1 LGRDERSWSWAPGF
15 AAIPRLPQ
23 KAATS
28 GRRPTEEPTVREVM
42 ARMSR
47 SVGVPPAW
55 TSVLA
60 VIAHPDDASVGLGA
74 ILDAFVFGGA
84 RVDVLCLTHGQAWT
98 LQGAPGDLAALR
110 GAELASA
117 VDVLGPARAN
127 MLDCPDGA
135 LGEGCRASLVAE
147 VVAAA
152 DSCFPD
158 GLLVFDTAA
167 ETGHLDHVTATSAG
181 LLAAETLD
189 LPVLGWALSDAVAAQ
204 LKNESGT
211 GSDPGEEIDLRVTV
225 DRARQRL
232 ASHAS
237 HALQGQALPGSARWR
252 RLELLADTE
261 SLRWLRPPRAGAG
274 HRAIPA
280 RPTALV
286 AAEGQTMRVE
296 HRGGDKFDINVRGHT
311 ITVDQPVKDGGVD
324 AAPTPTEL
332 FVASLASCVAFYARR
347 YLARHNL
354 PEEGLAVEA
363 TFEMGSKP
371 ARVSGIDVR
380 LIVPGCVPAGRRDAL
395 LAVAKHCTVH
405 NTLAMTPEVSVTLAD
420 AQTV

>member
-1 LGRDERSWSWAPGF
+1 
-15 AAIPRLPQ
+15 
-23 KAATS
+23 
-28 GRRPTEEPTVREVM
+28 
-42 ARMSR
+42 
-47 SVGVPPAW
+47 
-55 TSVLA
+55 VLA
-60 VIAHPDDASVGLGA
+60 VIAHPDDASFGLGA

-84 RVDVLCLTHGQAWT
+84 RVDVLCLTHGQAWK

-110 GAELASA
+110 GAEL
-117 VDVLGPARAN
+117 P
-127 MLDCPDGA
+127 
-135 LGEGCRASLVAE
+135 
-147 VVAAA
+147 A

-189 LPVLGWALSDAVAAQ
+189 LPVLGWALSEEVATKLNKECGAGFTWHQ
-204 LKNESGT
+204 
-211 GSDPGEEIDLRVTV
+211 GEEIDLRVTV

-232 ASHAS
+232 AS

-261 SLRWLRPPRAGAG
+261 SLRWLRPPRATAG
-274 HRAIPA
+274 HRATRA
-280 RPTALV
+280 RPAARV
-286 AAEGQTMRVE
+286 AAEGQPLRVE

-311 ITVDQPVKDGGVD
+311 ITVDQPVKDGGDD

-332 FVASLASCVAFYARR
+332 FIASLASCVAFYARR

-354 PEEGLAVEA
+354 PEEA
-363 TFEMGSKP
+363 FEMGSKP

-380 LIVPGCVPAGRRDAL
+380 LIVPGGVPVERLDAL

-405 NTLAMTPEVSVTLAD
+405 NTLATTPEVSVTLAD
-420 AQTV
+420 APAV